1 MSVVSLILEEV
12 LVFCM
17 QVELVIDGKKL
28 PINGFVQRMI
38 GNSMEGMIEA
48 LHGVDEDWDGVE
60 IKIVRDE

>member
-1 MSVVSLILEEV
+1 MDEV

-17 QVELVIDGKKL
+17 RVELFIDGEKV

-48 LHGVDEDWDGVE
+48 LHGVDEDWDGAE
-60 IKIVRDE
+60 IKVVREE

>member
-1 MSVVSLILEEV
+1 
-12 LVFCM
+12 M